1 MVALFSVLLAALA
14 LGPPAAQPV
23 QVRDVE
29 GRSWSLLAPATQQ
42 FDLVFFVST
51 DCPISNRYIPEIK
64 RICAEYDSKGVRCFA
79 VYPDDAESAVRRH
92 RQEYELPPS
101 IVGVTD
107 NEHRLV
113 RAAAPRVTPE
123 AALYSAAGRVY
134 RGRIDD
140 LYIDVGR
147 SRRGATRH
155 DLRLALDAALR
166 GKAIAPSETEAIGCT
181 IVER

>member
-14 LGPPAAQPV
+14 LGPPGAQPV
-23 QVRDVE
+23 QVRDLD
-29 GRSWSLLAPATQQ
+29 GRSWLLLAPAPEQ
-42 FDLVFFVST
+42 FDLVFFIST
-51 DCPISNRYIPEIK
+51 ECPISNRYVPEIK
-64 RICAEYDSKGVRCFA
+64 RICVEYASKGVRCFA
-79 VYPDDAESAVRRH
+79 VYPDDTESAARRH

-101 IVGVTD
+101 IVGVAD

-140 LYIDVGR
+140 LYVDVGR
-147 SRRGATRH
+147 SRRAATQH
-155 DLRLALDAALR
+155 DLKQALEAVLAGRPVAT
-166 GKAIAPSETEAIGCT
+166 SETES
-181 IVER
+181 V